1 MQSNN
6 DCRTIRLGRI
16 KLRELTRAS
25 AVARDET
32 MGCGCSSGEF
42 TVVAEKDD
50 ITLFGARKS
59 A

>member
-1 MQSNN
+1 
-6 DCRTIRLGRI
+6 
-16 KLRELTRAS
+16 
-25 AVARDET
+25 VARDET